1 MPHRKSLALVAATML
16 AAGSALAQAPAKPA
30 SQPAA
35 PASAPL
41 ATPSTA
47 ASPAQAPDPLA
58 ALAWLAGCWAG
69 DVNQRA
75 YTEQWTKPAAG
86 MMLGLGHTVMAG
98 RTLSFEF
105 MRIEARSDGSI
116 AYVAKP
122 TDKPEEAFVYQ
133 GTKDDHGATRYTF
146 ANPSRD
152 FPTEI
157 AYAHTP
163 ADEVFAYV
171 IGKVNGQ
178 DRQVIYPFRR
188 VDCPAPS
195 AAPATTAT
203 AAPAT
208 TATAT
213 PAATEPPAPPK

>member
-1 MPHRKSLALVAATML
+1 MPDRKTLAVAFATML
-16 AAGSALAQAPAKPA
+16 VAVAARAEAPATPSAGPA
-30 SQPAA
+30 ASASAPTAA
-35 PASAPL
+35 PASPVPA
-41 ATPSTA
+41 AA
-47 ASPAQAPDPLA
+47 ASAVPPASAADPLA

-69 DVNQRA
+69 DVNQRD

-86 MMLGLGHTVMAG
+86 MMLGLGHTVMGG

-105 MRIEARSDGSI
+105 MRIETRGDGSI

-133 GTKDDHGATRYTF
+133 GTKDDHGATRYMF

-157 AYAHTP
+157 DYTLTP
-163 ADEVFAYV
+163 AGELFAYV
-171 IGKVNGQ
+171 IGKINGA

-188 VDCPAPS
+188 VDCPGAPV
-195 AAPATTAT
+195 
-203 AAPAT
+203 
-208 TATAT
+208 
-213 PAATEPPAPPK
+213 PPK

>member
-1 MPHRKSLALVAATML
+1 MPDRRTLTLVAATML
-16 AAGSALAQAPAKPA
+16 VTSAALAQAPAT
-30 SQPAA
+30 SA
-35 PASAPL
+35 PA
-41 ATPSTA
+41 A
-47 ASPAQAPDPLA
+47 ASPVVVPAPAPAAAPPMPAPADPLA

-69 DVNQRA
+69 DVNKRD

-105 MRIEARSDGSI
+105 MRIEARPDGSI

-133 GTKDDHGATRYTF
+133 GTKDDHGATRYVF
-146 ANPSRD
+146 ANPARD

-157 AYAHTP
+157 AYARTP
-163 ADEVFAYV
+163 AGELFAYV
-171 IGKVNGQ
+171 IGKVNGA

-188 VDCPAPS
+188 VDCPTES
-195 AAPATTAT
+195 A
-203 AAPAT
+203 
-208 TATAT
+208 
-213 PAATEPPAPPK
+213 PPAPAK

>member
-1 MPHRKSLALVAATML
+1 MSHRTLLAFVAATML
-16 AAGSALAQAPAKPA
+16 AAGGALAQAPAAPD
-30 SQPAA
+30 SRPAA
-35 PASAPL
+35 PAGPPSAAAPSPGTP
-41 ATPSTA
+41 TPS
-47 ASPAQAPDPLA
+47 SDPLA
-58 ALAWLAGCWAG
+58 ALGWLAGCWAG

-105 MRIEARSDGSI
+105 MRIEARADGSI
-116 AYVAKP
+116 AYIAKP

-133 GTKDDHGATRYTF
+133 GAKDDHGATRYAF
-146 ANPSRD
+146 ANPARD

-163 ADEVFAYV
+163 LDELFAYV
-171 IGKVNGQ
+171 VGKVDGK

-188 VDCPAPS
+188 VNCPAP
-195 AAPATTAT
+195 AAST
-203 AAPAT
+203 AAA
-208 TATAT
+208 AGA
-213 PAATEPPAPPK
+213 PAATVTPAPPSPPK